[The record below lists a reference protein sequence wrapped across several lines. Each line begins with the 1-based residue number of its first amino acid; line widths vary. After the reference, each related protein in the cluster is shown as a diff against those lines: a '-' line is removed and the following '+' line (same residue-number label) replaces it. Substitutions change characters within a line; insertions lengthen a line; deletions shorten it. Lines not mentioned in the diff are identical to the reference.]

1 MAKMGYEPVRIEKK
15 MGNRVL
21 WRTIAGRD
29 IRFRSKAEYNWALY
43 CQWRKEQDPEGN
55 IYIQN
60 WEYEIKRIHFDDD
73 ARKPRSYLPDF
84 WITEAGGNVHIE
96 EVKGWLDGPT
106 RSRCRKF
113 FLERPEK
120 IHLILL
126 RFDKGNAHGRRLVD
140 KYCERIIS
148 MQECL
153 RNLRGILP
161 FE

>member
-1 MAKMGYEPVRIEKK
+1 MAKMGYEPVHFEKK

-21 WRTIAGRD
+21 TRTIAGRD

-43 CQWRKEQDPEGN
+43 CQWRKEQN
-55 IYIQN
+55 MIIQ
-60 WEYEIKRIHFDDD
+60 WEYEPFRIQFKD
-73 ARKPRSYLPDF
+73 AERNPRSYLPDF
-84 WITEAGGNVHIE
+84 FITENGGGSHIE

-106 RSRCRKF
+106 RSKCRKWF
-113 FLERPEK
+113 KERDEP
-120 IHLILL
+120 IYLILL
-126 RFDKGNAHGRRLVD
+126 AFTKRNAHGRRLVE

-153 RNLRGILP
+153 RNLKGMLP